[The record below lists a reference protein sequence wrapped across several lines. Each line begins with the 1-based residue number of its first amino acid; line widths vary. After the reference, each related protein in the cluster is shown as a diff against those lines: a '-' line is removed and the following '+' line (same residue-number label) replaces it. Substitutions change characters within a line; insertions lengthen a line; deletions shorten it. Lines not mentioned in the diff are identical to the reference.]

1 MWRALAPNVLAVYV
15 FHMPIVL
22 LLQWALIDAPV
33 AKWVRLMATVIG
45 SIAGSFVFTNW
56 FILRLPY
63 AKRVF

>member
-1 MWRALAPNVLAVYV
+1 MAGARRQCFCRLC

-22 LLQWALIDAPV
+22 LLQWALIDAP
-33 AKWVRLMATVIG
+33 APKWVRLVATVIG
-45 SIAGSFVFTNW
+45 AIVGSFAFTNW